1 MANPNIANATTITGI
16 TTLVSIGATNT
27 YQTLLS
33 NAADSGKI
41 YKLNTVAA
49 VNDDGATGADVNIRY
64 NMEAAGAGTS
74 FALAHAVVV
83 PAQSSVTVVGKDNP
97 IYVTENNSITV
108 SASAADDIDVICS
121 YDEFSS

>member
-1 MANPNIANATTITGI
+1 MANPNIANAATITGI

-33 NAADSGKI
+33 NAAASGKI
-41 YKLNTVAA
+41 YKLNTIVA
-49 VNDDGATGADVNIRY
+49 VNDDGSTSADVNIRY

-74 FALAHAVVV
+74 FAIAHVVVV

-97 IYVTENNSITV
+97 IYVNENNSITV
-108 SASAADDIDVICS
+108 SASAANDIDVICS
-121 YDEFSS
+121 YDEFS